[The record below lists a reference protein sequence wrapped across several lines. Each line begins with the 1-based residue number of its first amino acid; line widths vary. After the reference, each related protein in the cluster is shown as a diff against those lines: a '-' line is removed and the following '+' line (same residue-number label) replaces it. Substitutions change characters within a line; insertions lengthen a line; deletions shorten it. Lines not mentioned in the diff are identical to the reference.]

1 MPTLQ
6 TTHLTIRPFTR
17 DLMLAALEQPAAAG
31 ALLELDVAAGWPNVD
46 ESGALPFLADELARD
61 PALAEW
67 GMHLFIQRQEGIIIG
82 TSGFKGR
89 PLADGCVEIGYGI
102 APDHQGHGYATE
114 GVRALVGWA
123 LAQPSVTRVI
133 ADCLPENHRSAR
145 VLTKVGFQQLP
156 ASGGYLNWE
165 VRRTAFRRAEPSH
178 R

>member
-1 MPTLQ
+1 MPHLQ

-17 DLMLAALEQPAAAG
+17 DLMLAAIKDPAAAG
-31 ALLELDVAAGWPNVD
+31 ALLELDVAAGWPNDD

-89 PLADGCVEIGYGI
+89 PLTDGSVEVGYGI
-102 APDHQGHGYATE
+102 APAYQGRGYATE
-114 GVRALVGWA
+114 GVRALVEWA
-123 LAQPSVTRVI
+123 LAQPTVARVI

-145 VLTKVGFQQLP
+145 VLTKVGFRQLP
-156 ASGGYLNWE
+156 SSGGYLNWE
-165 VRRTAFRRAEPSH
+165 VRRAALRRAEPP
-178 R
+178 RR